1 MTTNQLVI
9 CLGAA
14 VIINLVLT
22 IVSVTKVSRLEKR
35 AKKTIQHNIGSRQN
49 GTKGIFIG
57 IVVLICLILVVLAF
71 APSAFMKIYNVSGD
85 TPFSDGRYAFWGS
98 LLGGAVGGIA
108 ALLTIYYTI
117 RYYNKKDSEQKN
129 LEVYHQQVSKID
141 KVISAINNRD
151 VINYD
156 FTYALGFS
164 KELLEEII
172 RYNDLV
178 CWLKGFFTEYGMGV
192 LASFQQEY
200 DDIRKD
206 EKLSHKIY
214 ETLNDKF
221 YFITK
226 HFSREIS
233 PEEDP
238 SWKIKRPSVIE
249 FLNLQPELRQCAER
263 IGHLGLYE
271 NANELIHSDPTLSYI
286 LKIEGGSSAA
296 LWASLIHDPQGA
308 FSNDPEQYNR
318 WKEFNACVQ
327 NLLILLS
334 EFKVAEYQRIVVE
347 GAVVT
352 LPQFFIKKEGSFMH
366 ETTTVEKYPPNEEKS
381 KDL

>member
-22 IVSVTKVSRLEKR
+22 IVSVTKVSQLEKR
-35 AKKTIQHNIGSRQN
+35 AKKTIPHNIGSRQN

-98 LLGGAVGGIA
+98 LLGGAVGGIS

-129 LEVYHQQVSKID
+129 LEVYRQQVTKID
-141 KVISAINNRD
+141 KIISAINNRE

-164 KELLEEII
+164 KELLQEII
-172 RYNDLV
+172 NYNGLV

-192 LASFQQEY
+192 LGSFQQEY
-200 DDIRKD
+200 NDLQK
-206 EKLSHKIY
+206 EKKLSYKLQAFL
-214 ETLNDKF
+214 TDKAPF
-221 YFITK
+221 ISKYFPRILG
-226 HFSREIS
+226 S
-233 PEEDP
+233 
-238 SWKIKRPSVIE
+238 KRRHGE
-249 FLNLQPELRQCAER
+249 
-263 IGHLGLYE
+263 
-271 NANELIHSDPTLSYI
+271 
-286 LKIEGGSSAA
+286 
-296 LWASLIHDPQGA
+296 
-308 FSNDPEQYNR
+308 
-318 WKEFNACVQ
+318 
-327 NLLILLS
+327 
-334 EFKVAEYQRIVVE
+334 
-347 GAVVT
+347 
-352 LPQFFIKKEGSFMH
+352 
-366 ETTTVEKYPPNEEKS
+366 
-381 KDL
+381 